1 MVLMQRLSEIFCM
14 EEFKMERIEN
24 VQKSEVCI
32 KMKDAAF
39 SWGFRVQQD

>member
-1 MVLMQRLSEIFCM
+1 M

-24 VQKSEVCI
+24 VPKNEVCI
-32 KMKDAAF
+32 KMNNAAF